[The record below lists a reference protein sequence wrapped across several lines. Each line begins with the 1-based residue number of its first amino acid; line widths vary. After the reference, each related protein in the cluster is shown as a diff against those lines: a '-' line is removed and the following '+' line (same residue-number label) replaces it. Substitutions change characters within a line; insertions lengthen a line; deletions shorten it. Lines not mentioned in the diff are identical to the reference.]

1 MMGHQLAPTGLEPVA
16 AGYTYKPKSST
27 VSKLREGFN
36 AGAVHHYLLINYWIF
51 SEERSEA

>member
-16 AGYTYKPKSST
+16 AGYIYKPKSST
-27 VSKLREGFN
+27 VSRLREGFN
-36 AGAVHHYLLINYWIF
+36 AGTVHHHLLINYWIF